1 MIAARRR
8 TNSSEEHLY
17 ASDDDF
23 RRLFAVEIGYL
34 FRLSLLLTADA
45 ENAEHCLALAMADCF
60 GAKTIFKDFARVWAR
75 RMIIQNA
82 IQLVMTDG
90 SAAGTSARVEC
101 SVDSGDFHKDEHLK
115 LAAVLGLA
123 TLDRLT
129 YVICILERL
138 SIADCAL
145 HLRKSS
151 QEVKDAV
158 TRAANQIASVGSSC
172 RTCFNVSDSRHSSQ
186 QMSLPAS
193 FILQEL
199 AS

>member
-1 MIAARRR
+1 MIGARRR
-8 TNSSEEHLY
+8 TNSSEAHLY

-23 RRLFAVEIGYL
+23 RRFFTVEIDSL

-45 ENAEHCLALAMADCF
+45 ENAEHCLTLAMGDCF
-60 GAKTIFKDFARVWAR
+60 GAKTIFKDFVRVWAR

-82 IQLVMTDG
+82 IQLVLTDESDAG
-90 SAAGTSARVEC
+90 NSAGVE
-101 SVDSGDFHKDEHLK
+101 SSLDSGDVHQNEHLK
-115 LAAVLGLA
+115 EAAVLGLA
-123 TLDRLT
+123 TLDRLA
-129 YVICILERL
+129 YVICILECL

-158 TRAANQIASVGSSC
+158 TRAAKQIASVGSSC
-172 RTCFNVSDSRHSSQ
+172 RTCFDISDSRHSSQ
-186 QMSLPAS
+186 QMSFPAS